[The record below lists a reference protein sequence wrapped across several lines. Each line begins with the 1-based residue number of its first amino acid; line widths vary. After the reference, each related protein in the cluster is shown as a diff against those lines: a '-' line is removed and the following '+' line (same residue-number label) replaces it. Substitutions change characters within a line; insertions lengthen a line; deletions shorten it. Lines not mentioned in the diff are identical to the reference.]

1 MLLTVL
7 SGQLKEPLRQDMV
20 VTLKD
25 ARGGTQALG
34 NRAEHGGRVV

>member
-7 SGQLKEPLRQDMV
+7 DGQLEKPLRQDV
-20 VTLKD
+20 VVALKD

-34 NRAEHGGRVV
+34 DGAEHGGLVV